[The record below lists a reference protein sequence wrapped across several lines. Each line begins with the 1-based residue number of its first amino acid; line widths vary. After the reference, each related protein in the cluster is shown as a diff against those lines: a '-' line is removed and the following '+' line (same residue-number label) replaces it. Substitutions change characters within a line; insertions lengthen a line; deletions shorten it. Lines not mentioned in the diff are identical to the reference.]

1 MTSFY
6 LGVDAGGTKTHAAV
20 MNASGQII
28 GVGVAG
34 TGNWERVG
42 LTAAV
47 RELFLAIDEALAD
60 ASISRSD
67 INFATFALAGIDW
80 PSDQEMMA
88 KAISENGLGCV
99 PKVLNDA
106 FAVLFAGSPTGLG
119 VASIAGTGGKTV
131 ASDGRTTKETL
142 GMHLGEGG
150 GAGQIVSTALDL
162 MAQMHHGQRPKTP
175 MFDRI
180 LKELNQ
186 KNGESLFQAVA
197 RENLGIDEAYA
208 PIFFELAQSGDEN
221 AIEIVASTARQHA
234 YDVLGLVAGMD
245 FETEIPL
252 IRAGGLHTA
261 ENQIFDDAFNQIIES
276 SNRKFA
282 SQVLTVVP
290 VVGALMHAAI
300 ISNGGMP
307 QEVREQLIRDAMG
320 RDQDFR
326 LTNLQAG

>member
-20 MNASGQII
+20 MNAYGQIV

-47 RELFLAIDEALAD
+47 RELFVAIDEALAD
-60 ASISRSD
+60 AGVTRAD
-67 INFATFALAGIDW
+67 IKFATFALAGIDW

-106 FAVLFAGSPTGLG
+106 FAVLFAGSPTGIG

-131 ASDGRTTKETL
+131 ASDGQTTKETL

-150 GAGQIVSTALDL
+150 GAGQIVSTALEL
-162 MAQMHHGQRPKTP
+162 MAQMHHGQRTKTQ
-175 MFDRI
+175 MFDRV

-186 KNGESLFQAVA
+186 KDAGALFQAVA
-197 RENLGIDEAYA
+197 RENLSIDESFA
-208 PIFFELAQSGDEN
+208 PIFFELAQDGDEN
-221 AIEIVASTARQHA
+221 AIEIVTSTARQHA
-234 YDVLGLVAGMD
+234 YDVLGLISDMNFAGA
-245 FETEIPL
+245 IPL

-261 ENQIFDDAFNQIIES
+261 DNEIFDDAFNQIIDGA
-276 SNRKFA
+276 NQKFET
-282 SQVLTVVP
+282 QVLTVVP

-307 QEVREQLIRDAMG
+307 KDVRDQLIRDAMG

-326 LTNLQAG
+326 LINLQAG

>member
-20 MNASGQII
+20 MSATGQII

-47 RELFLAIDEALAD
+47 RELFQAIDEALAD
-60 ASISRSD
+60 AAISRSE
-67 INFATFALAGIDW
+67 IKFATFALAGIDW
-80 PSDQEMMA
+80 PNDQDMMA
-88 KAISENGLGCV
+88 KAISENGLGCT

-106 FAVLFAGSPTGLG
+106 YAVLFAGSPTGFG

-131 ASDGRTTKETL
+131 ASDGHTTKETL

-162 MAQMHHGQRPKTP
+162 MAQMHHGQRPKTA
-175 MFDRI
+175 MFDRVI
-180 LKELNQ
+180 KELNQ
-186 KNGESLFQAVA
+186 KDASSLFQAVA
-197 RENLGIDEAYA
+197 RENLGIDEAHA
-208 PIFFELAQSGDEN
+208 PLFFELAQSGDEN
-221 AIEIVASTARQHA
+221 AIEVVASTARQHA
-234 YDVLGLVAGMD
+234 YDVLGLVSEMD
-245 FETEIPL
+245 FEGVIPL

-261 ENQIFDDAFNQIIES
+261 ENSIFDDAFNQIIDG
-276 SNRKFA
+276 SNYQFA
-282 SQVLTVVP
+282 SQVLSVVP

-307 QEVREQLIRDAMG
+307 QDVRDQLIRDAMG
-320 RDQDFR
+320 RDEDFR
-326 LTNLQAG
+326 ITNLQAG

>member
-20 MNASGQII
+20 MSPDGQIV

-47 RELFLAIDEALAD
+47 RELFVAIDEALTD
-60 ASISRSD
+60 AGITRSEVK
-67 INFATFALAGIDW
+67 FATFALAGIDW

-88 KAISENGLGCV
+88 KAIGENGLGCV

-106 FAVLFAGSPTGLG
+106 FAVLFAGSPTGIG

-131 ASDGRTTKETL
+131 ASDGHATKETL

-150 GAGQIVSTALDL
+150 GAGQIVSAALDL
-162 MAQMHHGQRPKTP
+162 MAQMHHGQRVKTP

-180 LKELNQ
+180 LKELNH
-186 KNGESLFQAVA
+186 KDASSLFQAVA
-197 RENLGIDEAYA
+197 RENLGIDESLA
-208 PIFFELAQSGDEN
+208 PIFFELAQSGDES

-234 YDVLGLVAGMD
+234 YDVLGLIAD
-245 FETEIPL
+245 LNFEGSIPL

-261 ENQIFDDAFNQIIES
+261 DNQIFDDAFNQIIEN
-276 SNRKFA
+276 SNQKFN

-307 QEVREQLIRDAMG
+307 SDVREQLIRDALG

-326 LTNLQAG
+326 LINLQAG